1 MISTI
6 LLYFAVVFA
15 FIAALFID
23 VVNRPPLTINFGWLA
38 IAFWILSVILTGV
51 R

>member
-15 FIAALFID
+15 FIAALFLD
-23 VVNRPPLTINFGWLA
+23 KLERPNFSVHFGWLA
-38 IAFWILSVILTGV
+38 IAFWILSVILAGV

>member
-1 MISTI
+1 MIATI

-15 FIAALFID
+15 FIAALFIARVD
-23 VVNRPPLTINFGWLA
+23 RPPVSIHFGWLA
-38 IAFWILSVILTGV
+38 IAFYLLALVLGH

>member
-15 FIAALFID
+15 FIAALFVD
-23 VVNRPPLTINFGWLA
+23 VIARPPFNINFGWLA
-38 IAFWILSVILTGV
+38 IAFWILSIVLGGIK
-51 R
+51 

>member
-1 MISTI
+1 MVSTI

-15 FIAALFID
+15 FIAALF
-23 VVNRPPLTINFGWLA
+23 VVQMERPPLSVNFGWLA
-38 IAFWILSVILTGV
+38 IAFWILSVILGGI

>member
-23 VVNRPPLTINFGWLA
+23 VVSRPPLNVHFGWLA
-38 IAFWILSVILTGV
+38 VAFWILSVILAGV
-51 R
+51 H

>member
-1 MISTI
+1 MVSQI

-23 VVNRPPLTINFGWLA
+23 RLDRPPISISFGWLA
-38 IAFWILSVILTGV
+38 IAFWILSIILGGIK
-51 R
+51 